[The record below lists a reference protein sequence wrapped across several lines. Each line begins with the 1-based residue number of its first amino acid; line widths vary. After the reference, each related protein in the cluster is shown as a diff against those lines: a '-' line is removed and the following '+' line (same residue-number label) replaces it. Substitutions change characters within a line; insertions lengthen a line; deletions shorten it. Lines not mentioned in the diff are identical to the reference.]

1 MDLKDNPVLT
11 PEEEAEVTKNLQAV
25 LDAANEERQQAPARP
40 NPGLDPLVIF
50 RKINAPGVSDA
61 DKYAAIR
68 AMANASRQSKVHEV
82 SKTQMWRV
90 IAWLLDHG
98 PQQGRGPRL
107 ADAITGKK

>member
-1 MDLKDNPVLT
+1 MDLRDNPVLT
-11 PEEEAEVTKNLQAV
+11 PADEAEIVKNLQGV
-25 LDAANEERQQAPARP
+25 LDAAQAKTEKGPSKVS
-40 NPGLDPLVIF
+40 PGLGPLVIF

-107 ADAITGKK
+107 ADAIIGKK